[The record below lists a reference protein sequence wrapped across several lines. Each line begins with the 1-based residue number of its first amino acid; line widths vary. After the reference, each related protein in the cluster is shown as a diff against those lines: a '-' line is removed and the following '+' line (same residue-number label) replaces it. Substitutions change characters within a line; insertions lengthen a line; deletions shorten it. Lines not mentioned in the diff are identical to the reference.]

1 MFCAP
6 VFMAPLSSFFV
17 VFLLGEF
24 MKKTFLSVL
33 CVLSL
38 IGGCTKTEP
47 TAQTPEETQTSSES
61 AQTPSGPAQVSD
73 PAEVSAPASSAPA
86 SPAAD
91 SEASFQNLIE
101 KDFAEAMAKARALE
115 ETDPEAANR
124 AYQVLTEDYPNRFEP
139 YHRLALLFEK
149 AGDDEAAIALY
160 EEAMRK
166 NPTDAAFFNDFGWY
180 SYTQNELMNAEV
192 LLRKANLLAP
202 NTPKYMVNLA
212 VVVAEQGRWDD
223 AFALF
228 MKVPDYN
235 AAKSYLSIAGIQSRQ
250 AAAAKS
256 PEEAEKKFQL
266 AEETL
271 KKSLALAPED
281 PAALE
286 LQKMLDERKK

>member
-1 MFCAP
+1 
-6 VFMAPLSSFFV
+6 
-17 VFLLGEF
+17 
-24 MKKTFLSVL
+24 
-33 CVLSL
+33 
-38 IGGCTKTEP
+38 
-47 TAQTPEETQTSSES
+47 
-61 AQTPSGPAQVSD
+61 
-73 PAEVSAPASSAPA
+73 
-86 SPAAD
+86 
-91 SEASFQNLIE
+91 
-101 KDFAEAMAKARALE
+101 MAKARALE

-166 NPTDAAFFNDFGWY
+166 NPTDAGFFNDFGWY
-180 SYTQNELMNAEV
+180 SYTQKELVNAEV

-235 AAKSYLSIAGIQSRQ
+235 AAKSYLSIAGIQFNQ
-250 AAAAKS
+250 AASAKN

-271 KKSLALAPED
+271 KKCLALSPDD

-286 LQKMLDERKK
+286 LQKMLDEQKK

>member
-1 MFCAP
+1 
-6 VFMAPLSSFFV
+6 
-17 VFLLGEF
+17 
-24 MKKTFLSVL
+24 
-33 CVLSL
+33 
-38 IGGCTKTEP
+38 
-47 TAQTPEETQTSSES
+47 
-61 AQTPSGPAQVSD
+61 
-73 PAEVSAPASSAPA
+73 
-86 SPAAD
+86 
-91 SEASFQNLIE
+91 
-101 KDFAEAMAKARALE
+101 MAKARALE
-115 ETDPEAANR
+115 ETDPEAASR

-139 YHRLALLFEK
+139 YHRMALLFERS
-149 AGDDEAAIALY
+149 GDDEAAIALY

-180 SYTQNELMNAEV
+180 SYTQNELVNAEV

-235 AAKSYLSIAGIQSRQ
+235 AAKSYLSIAGIQFHQ
-250 AAAAKS
+250 AMETEN
-256 PEEAEKKFQL
+256 PEEAERKFQL

>member
-1 MFCAP
+1 
-6 VFMAPLSSFFV
+6 
-17 VFLLGEF
+17 
-24 MKKTFLSVL
+24 
-33 CVLSL
+33 
-38 IGGCTKTEP
+38 
-47 TAQTPEETQTSSES
+47 
-61 AQTPSGPAQVSD
+61 
-73 PAEVSAPASSAPA
+73 
-86 SPAAD
+86 
-91 SEASFQNLIE
+91 
-101 KDFAEAMAKARALE
+101 MAKAQALE
-115 ETDPEAANR
+115 ETDPKAANR

-149 AGDDEAAIALY
+149 AGDDEAAVALY

-180 SYTQNELMNAEV
+180 SYMQKELVNAEV

-235 AAKSYLSIAGIQSRQ
+235 AAKSYLSIAGIQVSQ
-250 AAAAKS
+250 AASAKN

-271 KKSLALAPED
+271 KKCLALAPDD

-286 LQKMLDERKK
+286 LQKLLNEQKK

>member
-1 MFCAP
+1 M
-6 VFMAPLSSFFV
+6 
-17 VFLLGEF
+17 
-24 MKKTFLSVL
+24 T
-33 CVLSL
+33 
-38 IGGCTKTEP
+38 
-47 TAQTPEETQTSSES
+47 
-61 AQTPSGPAQVSD
+61 
-73 PAEVSAPASSAPA
+73 
-86 SPAAD
+86 
-91 SEASFQNLIE
+91 
-101 KDFAEAMAKARALE
+101 KARALE

-149 AGDDEAAIALY
+149 SGDDEAAIALY

-166 NPTDAAFFNDFGWY
+166 NPTEAAFFNDFGWY
-180 SYTQNELMNAEV
+180 SFTQNELLNAEV
-192 LLRKANLLAP
+192 LLRKANHLAP

-228 MKVPDYN
+228 MKVPGYN
-235 AAKSYLSIAGIQSRQ
+235 AAKSYLSIAGIQFKQ
-250 AAAAKS
+250 AVDAKLETR

-271 KKSLALAPED
+271 KKCLALAPED

>member
-1 MFCAP
+1 
-6 VFMAPLSSFFV
+6 
-17 VFLLGEF
+17 
-24 MKKTFLSVL
+24 
-33 CVLSL
+33 
-38 IGGCTKTEP
+38 
-47 TAQTPEETQTSSES
+47 
-61 AQTPSGPAQVSD
+61 
-73 PAEVSAPASSAPA
+73 
-86 SPAAD
+86 
-91 SEASFQNLIE
+91 
-101 KDFAEAMAKARALE
+101 MAKARALE

-149 AGDDEAAIALY
+149 EGDDEAAIALY

-180 SYTQNELMNAEV
+180 SYTKNELVNAEV

-212 VVVAEQGRWDD
+212 VAVAEQGRWDD

-235 AAKSYLSIAGIQSRQ
+235 AAKSYLSIAGIQFKQ
-250 AAAAKS
+250 AVDAKLAKN
-256 PEEAEKKFQL
+256 PEEAERKFQL

-286 LQKMLDERKK
+286 LQKMLNERKK